1 MSDPG
6 QGEVRAAGT
15 GEGPRAVLAA
25 LVPLVGALRVERAL
39 LAWRPEIGAAKP
51 SFQGEQELDH
61 WRGLLD
67 GSPTL
72 GTLVDAAYEE
82 ARAGVARAVTAAQ
95 RVLATATILAGLLVV
110 TIALPAIGQMFDVS
124 VWLVIAIAY
133 AGLAQLGALRAVRLG
148 QGAVQVGLE
157 ALDEPIVRARNA
169 HGEQSSGVLL
179 REARARRASATG
191 SNRALTEALDA
202 MVDAASASLRNAL
215 FAIAV
220 WLLLNAVP
228 QSIAATFRGL
238 MSAFGG

>member
-15 GEGPRAVLAA
+15 ADGPRSVLAA

-39 LAWRPEIGAAKP
+39 LARRPEIGAAKP
-51 SFQGEQELDH
+51 SFGDQELDH
-61 WRGLLD
+61 WRALLD

-72 GTLVDAAYEE
+72 GTLVDATYEE
-82 ARAGVARAVTAAQ
+82 ARAGVARAVTAAH
-95 RVLATATILAGLLVV
+95 RVLATATLLAGLLVV

-124 VWLVIAIAY
+124 PWLLIAIAY
-133 AGLAQLGALRAVRLG
+133 AGLAQLGALRAARLG
-148 QGAVQVGLE
+148 QGAVQVGLD

-169 HGEQSSGVLL
+169 RGEQSSGVLL
-179 REARARRASATG
+179 LETRARRASATG

-202 MVDAASASLRNAL
+202 MVAAASASLRNAL

-228 QSIAATFRGL
+228 QSIAATFRALTSG
-238 MSAFGG
+238 FGG